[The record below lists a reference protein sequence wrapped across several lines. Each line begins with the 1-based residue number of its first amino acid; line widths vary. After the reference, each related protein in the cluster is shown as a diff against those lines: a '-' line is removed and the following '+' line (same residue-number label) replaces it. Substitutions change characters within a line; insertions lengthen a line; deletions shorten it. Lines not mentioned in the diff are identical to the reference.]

1 MLELPRV
8 SFIFLTSLS
17 YLTRN
22 KAQLTHVPTSAY
34 ISPPIS
40 AVIRMEGYVKL
51 AVMGTTVAVGTLR
64 VNRAS
69 VDKT

>member
-1 MLELPRV
+1 MPRV
-8 SFIFLTSLS
+8 SFTFLSSLS

-22 KAQLTHVPTSAY
+22 KAQLMYVPTSAY
-34 ISPPIS
+34 NSPPLS

-51 AVMGTTVAVGTLR
+51 AVMGTTVAVGTLG